1 MLLQIAEFCSILWQ
15 SGIPFYI
22 CTTSSLSIYLLMDI
36 YAAFLILAIVHNG
49 AMNFGLQ
56 CSPQG
61 WGAKYG
67 A

>member
-1 MLLQIAEFCSILWQ
+1 
-15 SGIPFYI
+15 
-22 CTTSSLSIYLLMDI
+22 MDI
-36 YAAFLILAIVHNG
+36 YAVFLILAIVHNG

-67 A
+67 AWIH